1 MRLDGCLRSR
11 DDLASIQELILVHS
25 HSSYCTD
32 AFPSSVFQNAL
43 GLRMATFGRCRLP
56 SNLVV
61 DFPLLQQLTLDSVTL
76 TEEALS
82 AMLSGCPRLESL
94 QLQENVGS
102 GRLYISS
109 PTLKSIGFCSPWVQ
123 REQVYPPIV
132 KV

>member
-1 MRLDGCLRSR
+1 
-11 DDLASIQELILVHS
+11 
-25 HSSYCTD
+25 
-32 AFPSSVFQNAL
+32 
-43 GLRMATFGRCRLP
+43 MATFGRCRLP

-132 KV
+132 KVQELVIEAAPCLEKLLLYSPDYGPSTIRIIWAPKLEILGCLI